1 MNSPQE
7 SAHFQLDTPDTQ
19 MIMDPSLD
27 MATPTSF
34 PTAPAPM
41 DLLPNGGVL
50 TGDSHEPILDLATS
64 PGVQR
69 ADGQNSTELNGTN
82 I

>member
-1 MNSPQE
+1 
-7 SAHFQLDTPDTQ
+7 
-19 MIMDPSLD
+19 
-27 MATPTSF
+27 
-34 PTAPAPM
+34 M

-69 ADGQNSTELNGTN
+69 ADGQNSTEFNGTN